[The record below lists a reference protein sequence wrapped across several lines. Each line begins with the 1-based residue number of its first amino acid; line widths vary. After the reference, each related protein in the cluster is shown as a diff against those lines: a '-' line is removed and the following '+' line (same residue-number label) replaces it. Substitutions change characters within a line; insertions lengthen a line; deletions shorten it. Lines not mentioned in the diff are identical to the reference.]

1 MPNFA
6 FFNSK
11 NSGFTIVMKI
21 IFTAIF
27 FTCFYS
33 LFAQNTKT
41 VFHITDKT
49 YSPLWNATI
58 TVISK
63 KDSTNILNKI
73 SDTLGNAQ
81 LTLVNGAYKIM
92 VAAVGYKPLEKNIT
106 VSQTQNRFNLPLEID
121 VKAMTGVVV
130 TARKSLMRQED
141 DKTIVD
147 PENLANSS
155 TNAYEVME
163 KIPGIYIDQDGNIML
178 NSTSPSAIWINGRE
192 QKMSNADIATLLKS
206 LPPNSI
212 EKIEIVRTP
221 SARYDASGGGGIV
234 NIVLKKNIKLG
245 TTGSISS
252 SVSQGRYGNQQLSFN
267 LNNSNGDLSTYLNMN
282 VEKHNSYDESSSQRF
297 FAPDSVLNQHPYST
311 HPGYGSFIGFGLN
324 NRFNKQWDVS
334 LDTRFSANRSFDDN
348 LNNTFIEKISTSSV
362 LSSNQSRFE
371 NNGSSVNF
379 SQGMSSKYKID
390 SLGSEWM
397 NDLSYTFVPNNN
409 IQDLSNAVLT
419 PLSYMSLGNGHVA
432 NKSHFLSFQSNLIRK
447 YAKKLTIEAGIK
459 TSNVWFINDTKYFNQ
474 IGGTKVVDTRR
485 TNAFHYR
492 ENIHAG
498 YLQASKTFG
507 SIVLKTGIRL
517 ENTNMVGFQTI
528 PTDTSFK
535 ISRIDPF
542 PYIYLSRSV
551 AKIGEWDLRAYLVYR
566 RTITRP
572 SYSYLNPAI
581 RISNPYMYDM
591 GNPSL
596 KPQFNQNYEA
606 NISVNDRPIFA
617 FGINQTKDIFSQ
629 VVYKSKTNSN
639 QAFQTYD
646 NLGTNKET
654 YFRLVGAIPP
664 GKKYFFVVGTQYNH
678 NLYNGLYNKLPF
690 NFQRGSW
697 SVFTYHNYKVLPNFQ
712 LSMHG
717 FMRMK
722 GVYNFYEM
730 TNFGSMNFNMTQF
743 FLKKKMTITASVA
756 DLFYTNNST
765 AHLKQGDLEAISK
778 RWTDSRRFGLNIRYS
793 FGIRKK
799 DEKNKMDEMFGG
811 GNS

>member
-1 MPNFA
+1 
-6 FFNSK
+6 
-11 NSGFTIVMKI
+11 MKI
-21 IFTAIF
+21 IFTALIC
-27 FTCFYS
+27 TMLTS
-33 LFAQNTKT
+33 VFAQNTKT
-41 VFHITDKT
+41 IFHITDKT
-49 YSPLWNATI
+49 YSPLENTTI
-58 TVISK
+58 TVNGK
-63 KDSTNILNKI
+63 KDSTYVITRL
-73 SDTLGNAQ
+73 SDSAGNTSMTLP
-81 LTLVNGAYKIM
+81 NGAYKIM

-106 VSQTQNRFNLPLEID
+106 VTQGQNRFNLTLEID

-155 TNAYEVME
+155 TNAYEVIE
-163 KIPGIYIDQDGNIML
+163 KIPGLYVDQDGNIML

-206 LPPNSI
+206 LPPGSI

-252 SVSQGRYGNQQLSFN
+252 SISQGRYGNQQLAFN
-267 LNNSNGDLSTYLNMN
+267 LNNSNGDLSTYLNLN
-282 VEKHNSYDESSSQRF
+282 LEKHNSYDESTSQRF
-297 FAPDSVLNQHPYST
+297 FAPDSVLLQHPYST
-311 HPGYGSFIGFGLN
+311 HPGYGTFVGFGLN
-324 NRFNKQWDVS
+324 NRFNKQWDLSV
-334 LDTRFSANRSFDDN
+334 DTRLSTGKSFDE
-348 LNNTFIEKISTSSV
+348 NTNSSSVQKISTSSM
-362 LSSNQSRFE
+362 LSSNQSHFE

-379 SQGMSSKYKID
+379 SQGLSSKYKID

-397 NDLSYTFVPNNN
+397 NDLSYSFIPNQNN
-409 IQDLSNAVLT
+409 QDLSNSIFSPV
-419 PLSYMSLGNGHVA
+419 SYVSLGNGDIE

-447 YAKKLTIEAGIK
+447 YAKKFTLEAGIK
-459 TSNVWFINDTKYFNQ
+459 TSNVWFSNDTKYFTQN
-474 IGGTKVVDTRR
+474 GGTKIVDDRR
-485 TNAFHYR
+485 TNAFNYR
-492 ENIHAG
+492 ENIHAV
-498 YLQASKTFG
+498 YVQVSKTFG
-507 SIVLKTGIRL
+507 SIVLKSGVRL
-517 ENTNMVGFQTI
+517 ENTNMVGFQTV

-535 ISRIDPF
+535 VNRTDPF
-542 PYIYLSRSV
+542 PYVYLSRSV

-572 SYSYLNPAI
+572 AYSYLNPAI
-581 RISNPYMYDM
+581 RISNPYMYDV

-596 KPQFNQNYEA
+596 KPQFNKNYEA

-617 FGINQTKDIFSQ
+617 FGVNETKDIFSQ

-639 QAFQTYD
+639 QAYQTYD

-664 GKKYFFVVGTQYNH
+664 GKKYFFVAGTQYNH

-690 NFQRGSW
+690 NYQRGSW
-697 SVFTYHNYKVLPNFQ
+697 SVFTYHNYKVLPNLH

-743 FLKKKMTITASVA
+743 LLKKKMTLTASVA
-756 DLFYTNNST
+756 DLFYTNRST

-778 RWTDSRRFGLNIRYS
+778 RWTDSRRFGFNIRYN

-799 DEKNKMDEMFGG
+799 DEKNKMDDMFGG

>member
-11 NSGFTIVMKI
+11 NLGFTNFMKI

-27 FTCFYS
+27 CICVYS
-33 LFAQNTKT
+33 VFAQNTKT
-41 VFHITDKT
+41 VFHITDKI

-58 TVISK
+58 SVISK

-81 LTLVNGAYKIM
+81 LTLVNGAYKVT

-252 SVSQGRYGNQQLSFN
+252 SISQGRYGNQQLSFN

-297 FAPDSVLNQHPYST
+297 FAPDSVVNQHPYST
-311 HPGYGSFIGFGLN
+311 HPGYGSFVGFGLN

-348 LNNTFIEKISTSSV
+348 LNNSSIEKISTSSV

-371 NNGSSVNF
+371 NNGGSVNF
-379 SQGMSSKYKID
+379 SQGISSKYKID

-409 IQDLSNAVLT
+409 NQDLSNAVLT
-419 PLSYMSLGNGHVA
+419 PLSYISLVNGDLA
-432 NKSHFLSFQSNLIRK
+432 NKSHFLSFQSNLIKK

-459 TSNVWFINDTKYFNQ
+459 TSNVWFSNDTKYFNQ

-492 ENIHAG
+492 ENIHAA

-517 ENTNMVGFQTI
+517 ENTNMVGFQTV

-535 ISRIDPF
+535 VSRIDPF

-664 GKKYFFVVGTQYNH
+664 GKKYFFVAGTQYNH

-690 NFQRGSW
+690 NYQRGSW

-743 FLKKKMTITASVA
+743 LLKKKMTITASIA

-778 RWTDSRRFGLNIRYS
+778 RWTDSRRFGFNIRYN

-799 DEKNKMDEMFGG
+799 DEKNKMDDMFGG

>member
-1 MPNFA
+1 M
-6 FFNSK
+6 
-11 NSGFTIVMKI
+11 
-21 IFTAIF
+21 
-27 FTCFYS
+27 
-33 LFAQNTKT
+33 
-41 VFHITDKT
+41 
-49 YSPLWNATI
+49 
-58 TVISK
+58 
-63 KDSTNILNKI
+63 
-73 SDTLGNAQ
+73 
-81 LTLVNGAYKIM
+81 
-92 VAAVGYKPLEKNIT
+92 
-106 VSQTQNRFNLPLEID
+106 
-121 VKAMTGVVV
+121 
-130 TARKSLMRQED
+130 
-141 DKTIVD
+141 
-147 PENLANSS
+147 
-155 TNAYEVME
+155 
-163 KIPGIYIDQDGNIML
+163 
-178 NSTSPSAIWINGRE
+178 
-192 QKMSNADIATLLKS
+192 
-206 LPPNSI
+206 
-212 EKIEIVRTP
+212 
-221 SARYDASGGGGIV
+221 
-234 NIVLKKNIKLG
+234 
-245 TTGSISS
+245 
-252 SVSQGRYGNQQLSFN
+252 
-267 LNNSNGDLSTYLNMN
+267 
-282 VEKHNSYDESSSQRF
+282 
-297 FAPDSVLNQHPYST
+297 
-311 HPGYGSFIGFGLN
+311 N

-334 LDTRFSANRSFDDN
+334 LDTRFSTNRSFDDN
-348 LNNTFIEKISTSSV
+348 LNNTSIEKISTSSI

-371 NNGSSVNF
+371 NNGGSVNF
-379 SQGMSSKYKID
+379 SQGISSKYKID

-409 IQDLSNAVLT
+409 NQDLSNAVLT
-419 PLSYMSLGNGHVA
+419 PLSYISLVNGDLA

-459 TSNVWFINDTKYFNQ
+459 TSNVWFSNDTKYFNQ

-492 ENIHAG
+492 ENIHAA

-517 ENTNMVGFQTI
+517 ENTNMVGFQTV

-639 QAFQTYD
+639 QAYQTYD

-690 NFQRGSW
+690 NYQRGSW

-717 FMRMK
+717 YLRMK

-730 TNFGSMNFNMTQF
+730 TNFGSMNFNITQF
-743 FLKKKMTITASVA
+743 LLKKKMTITASVA

-811 GNS
+811 GNG

>member
-1 MPNFA
+1 
-6 FFNSK
+6 
-11 NSGFTIVMKI
+11 
-21 IFTAIF
+21 
-27 FTCFYS
+27 
-33 LFAQNTKT
+33 
-41 VFHITDKT
+41 
-49 YSPLWNATI
+49 LWNATI

-81 LTLVNGAYKIM
+81 FTLPNGGYKIM
-92 VAAVGYKPLEKNIT
+92 VAAVGYKSLEKNIT

-155 TNAYEVME
+155 TNAYEVVE
-163 KIPGIYIDQDGNIML
+163 KIPGLYVDQDGNIML

-252 SVSQGRYGNQQLSFN
+252 SMSQGRYGNQQVGFN
-267 LNNSNGDLSTYLNMN
+267 LNNSNGDLSTYLNAN
-282 VEKHNSYDESSSQRF
+282 LEKHNSYDESSSQRF

-334 LDTRFSANRSFDDN
+334 LDTRFSSNRSFDDN

-371 NNGSSVNF
+371 NNGASINF
-379 SQGMSSKYKID
+379 SQGISSKYKID
-390 SLGSEWM
+390 TLGSELM
-397 NDLSYTFVPNNN
+397 NDLSYTFVPNKN

-419 PLSYMSLGNGHVA
+419 PLSYMSLGNGDVA

-459 TSNVWFINDTKYFNQ
+459 TSNVWFSNDTKYFNQ
-474 IGGTKVVDTRR
+474 IGGTKEVDTKR

-492 ENIHAG
+492 ENIHAA

-517 ENTNMVGFQTI
+517 ENTNMVGFQTV

-535 ISRIDPF
+535 VSRIDPF

-664 GKKYFFVVGTQYNH
+664 GKKYFFVAGTQYNH

-743 FLKKKMTITASVA
+743 LLKKKMTITASVA

-799 DEKNKMDEMFGG
+799 DEKNKMDDMFGG
-811 GNS
+811 GNG